1 MFFFFNIY
9 SRTRKNRYY
18 FMLTECF
25 FYQSPVLFFF
35 PLEFSLK
42 RDVRT
47 FIGKKK
53 TDRKELGNGSGV
65 SKGELGRTKVQ
76 GRGEEA
82 KAGMKE

>member
-1 MFFFFNIY
+1 
-9 SRTRKNRYY
+9 
-18 FMLTECF
+18 MLTECF

-35 PLEFSLK
+35 PLEFGLK

-47 FIGKKK
+47 FIRKKK
-53 TDRKELGNGSGV
+53 TDNRKELGNGSGV

-76 GRGEEA
+76 RRGEEA

>member
-1 MFFFFNIY
+1 M
-9 SRTRKNRYY
+9 
-18 FMLTECF
+18 
-25 FYQSPVLFFF
+25 LFFF
-35 PLEFSLK
+35 PLEFGLK

-47 FIGKKK
+47 FIRKKK
-53 TDRKELGNGSGV
+53 TDNRKELGNGSEV